1 MTKITLH
8 ESAQGLME
16 AKASGT
22 PGLYEIRLIAADV
35 QGSSGY
41 YSREILER
49 DGAVAFP
56 AGTKVFLDHPSQ
68 DELENRPERSVR
80 HIAGYLTKDAE
91 MREDGLYGPV
101 KFGRDYQTFIEDFHS
116 VLGMSI
122 RAAGEIEES
131 EDESGTIRRNV
142 TAIYPGPLNSV
153 DVVTA
158 PGAQGAIVSAL
169 HESFREITEN
179 KETERTVHMDEQD
192 IKRIVEAVTAALTP
206 LVESLKPEAP
216 VEEVTEPDLAAVTES
231 ALAAGLTKT
240 ARARVVAAVRA
251 GTEVEEAIQAEKTL
265 ADEIL
270 AEAAAAATVEES
282 VITTGR
288 IVEGGKVDPT
298 EAFNS
303 LNFGLGK

>member
-1 MTKITLH
+1 
-8 ESAQGLME
+8 
-16 AKASGT
+16 
-22 PGLYEIRLIAADV
+22 
-35 QGSSGY
+35 
-41 YSREILER
+41 
-49 DGAVAFP
+49 
-56 AGTKVFLDHPSQ
+56 
-68 DELENRPERSVR
+68 SVR

-158 PGAQGAIVSAL
+158 PGAQGALVAAL

-179 KETERTVHMDEQD
+179 KETDRTVHRDEQD
-192 IKRIVEAVTAALTP
+192 IKRLGEAVSAARTP

-216 VEEVTEPDLAAVTES
+216 VAQGAPVEEVPEPDLAAVTES

-240 ARARVVAAVRA
+240 ARARVVAAVEA
-251 GTEVEEAIQAEKTL
+251 GTAVEEAIQAEKTL

-270 AEAAAAATVEES
+270 AEAAAAAKVEES
-282 VITTGR
+282 VTTGR
-288 IVEGGKVDPT
+288 VVEGGKADLT